1 MIDGVDD
8 GDGIDV
14 EYWDVKS
21 YDNSTV
27 TMGSILDIIGN
38 EISNVDDDGIDVD
51 YCPYAGDDSTI
62 TICRALIQTGQ
73 YHRRM

>member
-1 MIDGVDD
+1 VIDGVDD

-38 EISNVDDDGIDVD
+38 EIKQCG
-51 YCPYAGDDSTI
+51 
-62 TICRALIQTGQ
+62 
-73 YHRRM
+73 